1 MYPNLGTAGLKATG
15 LNKIYVRQDKF
26 LIGAQVLAFEKP
38 EDIKSVVAE
47 LIRRLNEDRRMIKEL
62 SQDIER
68 MRSST
73 SSLENA
79 ALAQMSEM
87 RVTLERMN
95 AKVQDIAVR
104 MNSMEAVIGRIGK
117 DLSKTATRM
126 EVKELQSFIDIVNP
140 ITSKFVTKDELER
153 AFEEYESRKA
163 AVARA

>member
-1 MYPNLGTAGLKATG
+1 
-15 LNKIYVRQDKF
+15 
-26 LIGAQVLAFEKP
+26 LAFEKP
-38 EDIKSVVAE
+38 EDIKNVVAE

-79 ALAQMSEM
+79 ALAQMAEM
-87 RVTLERMN
+87 RVTLEKMN
-95 AKVQDIAVR
+95 AKVQDVAVR
-104 MNSMEAVIGRIGK
+104 MNSVEATIARIVK

-163 AVARA
+163 AMARN